1 MSKRGVFVLGTGIV
15 WASVMVLVVYSSV
28 NRLSVAPWGNP
39 LGDSLLAEVAGD
51 TLVGQEF
58 TAPLPGLYRI
68 EVALD
73 SGAVRSMHPVT
84 FHLETDPSAVE
95 DLWTTTFNTSDVQDG
110 TPYGFEF
117 PPLRDSQGQ
126 SYHFYLQSADST
138 SGDAVAV
145 RYSADAFVDGA
156 SAYLDGQPVAGN
168 LQFLTYYTLRTRDKV
183 DLLLTRMAEG
193 RPYFLGTK
201 GFYVGLA
208 VTYVLVLGAF
218 LWQTAQAVVEEEG

>member
-1 MSKRGVFVLGTGIV
+1 VSKRGVFVLVT
-15 WASVMVLVVYSSV
+15 
-28 NRLSVAPWGNP
+28 R
-39 LGDSLLAEVAGD
+39 
-51 TLVGQEF
+51 VGQQF
-58 TAPLPGLYRI
+58 TAPFPGLYRI

-73 SGAVRSMHPVT
+73 RGAVRNMHPVT
-84 FHLETDPSAVE
+84 FHLAADPSGVE
-95 DLWTTTFNTSDVQDG
+95 ELWAASFNTSDVQDG
-110 TPYGFEF
+110 RPYGFEF

-126 SYHFYLQSADST
+126 SYYFHLQSADST
-138 SGDAVAV
+138 PGDALAV
-145 RYSADAFVDGA
+145 GYSADAFVDGA

-208 VTYVLVLGAF
+208 ITYVLVLGAF